1 VDEPIACSLDA
12 DGARSQLDE
21 WHAVLRAAVV
31 STEREGPTLVRMRLR
46 ADAEAVARI
55 LALAER
61 EVACC
66 PFFRF
71 AIEIDANGLALTV
84 AVPPDAAEVL
94 VAFAAL
100 VTA

>member
-21 WHAVLRAAVV
+21 WHAVLHAAVV
-31 STEREGPTLVRMRLR
+31 ATARESATDIRMQLR
-46 ADAEAVARI
+46 ADPEVVGRI
-55 LALAER
+55 VALAQR

-71 AIEIDANGLALTV
+71 AIEIDTHGLALT
-84 AVPPDAAEVL
+84 ATVPPDAAEVL
-94 VAFAAL
+94 TAFAAL
-100 VTA
+100 ATA

>member
-31 STEREGPTLVRMRLR
+31 STERETTTLVRMRLR
-46 ADAEAVARI
+46 ADAEVARI
-55 LALAER
+55 VALAER

-71 AIEIDANGLALTV
+71 AIEIDTNGLALTV
-84 AVPPDAAEVL
+84 TVPPDAADVL

-100 VTA
+100 ATA